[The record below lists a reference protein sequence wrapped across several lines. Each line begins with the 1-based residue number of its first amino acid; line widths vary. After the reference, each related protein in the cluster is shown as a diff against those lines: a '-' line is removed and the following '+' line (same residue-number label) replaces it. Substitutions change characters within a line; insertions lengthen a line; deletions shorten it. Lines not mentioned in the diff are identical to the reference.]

1 MPKITEEQID
11 AIVEQIMVDIAN
23 KDYTAIYKLIEK
35 LADLDSAIIT
45 PMLLGFLKGLELE
58 EELPF

>member
-1 MPKITEEQID
+1 MPKITKEQID

-45 PMLLGFLKGLELE
+45 PMLLGFLRGLESE
-58 EELPF
+58 EPF